1 MSKFPTPTTFADL
14 LSGVCDP
21 LGLLSNVK
29 PAAPKAKPRSA
40 LEVNFQEIIEFY
52 EMHHRVPDLNAADF
66 REKQLAARLTSYR
79 TRNELKKQIEQLD
92 TVGLLK
98 EVPSVPQK
106 QEQPTNKSF
115 SSLADIL
122 QNDTSGLLGNIDCS
136 VFKLEHVKA
145 AEPDMRNLPD
155 EIASRKPCE
164 DFFKFEKL
172 FQDTQRDILNRKT
185 QTARF
190 KNESQIEIG
199 EFFVLNGLLCIVD
212 SIIEE
217 SSALSVR
224 DNPRLRVVFE
234 NGIETNI
241 LKRSLSRALYKDPNG
256 RRVLLSEEAFYE
268 KAQGITHK
276 DKATGCIYVLASE
289 TKSPVLADLK
299 HQGRL
304 VKIGYSTQ
312 SVEERIKGAEDDP
325 TYLEAPVRILAV
337 LDCYNLNPQKVEH
350 LIHAFLA
357 KQRINMTLISSKGK
371 PYKPTEWFSVDRETA
386 VAVAEHIVA
395 GDIMNYRMDNTTG
408 RIKKIGMKSV

>member
-1 MSKFPTPTTFADL
+1 
-14 LSGVCDP
+14 
-21 LGLLSNVK
+21 
-29 PAAPKAKPRSA
+29 
-40 LEVNFQEIIEFY
+40 
-52 EMHHRVPDLNAADF
+52 
-66 REKQLAARLTSYR
+66 
-79 TRNELKKQIEQLD
+79 
-92 TVGLLK
+92 
-98 EVPSVPQK
+98 
-106 QEQPTNKSF
+106 
-115 SSLADIL
+115 
-122 QNDTSGLLGNIDCS
+122 
-136 VFKLEHVKA
+136 
-145 AEPDMRNLPD
+145 MRNLPA

-185 QTARF
+185 KTARF
-190 KNESQIEIG
+190 KNETQIEIG
-199 EFFVLNGLLCIVD
+199 EFFILNGLLCIVD

-217 SSALSVR
+217 SGTQYVR

-256 RRVLLSEEAFYE
+256 RRVLLSKEAFYE

-371 PYKPTEWFSVDRETA
+371 PYKPTEWFAVDRETA

-408 RIKKIGMKSV
+408 RIKKID

>member
-66 REKQLAARLTSYR
+66 RERQLAARLTSYR
-79 TRNELKKQIEQLD
+79 TRNELKKQVEQLD

-136 VFKLEHVKA
+136 VFKLEHVKT

-155 EIASRKPCE
+155 EIASRKKCE

-199 EFFVLNGLLCIVD
+199 DFFILNGLLCIVD

-217 SSALSVR
+217 SSAQSVR

-234 NGIETNI
+234 NEIETNI

-268 KAQGITHK
+268 KATGITHK
-276 DKATGCIYVLASE
+276 GKATGCIYVLASE
-289 TKSPVLADLK
+289 TKSPVLADL
-299 HQGRL
+299 GIL
-304 VKIGYSTQ
+304 VK
-312 SVEERIKGAEDDP
+312 
-325 TYLEAPVRILAV
+325 
-337 LDCYNLNPQKVEH
+337 N
-350 LIHAFLA
+350 
-357 KQRINMTLISSKGK
+357 
-371 PYKPTEWFSVDRETA
+371 
-386 VAVAEHIVA
+386 
-395 GDIMNYRMDNTTG
+395 
-408 RIKKIGMKSV
+408 

>member
-1 MSKFPTPTTFADL
+1 MPKFSTPTTFADL
-14 LSGVCDP
+14 LSGACDP

-29 PAAPKAKPRSA
+29 PAAPKAKPRSVV
-40 LEVNFQEIIEFY
+40 EVNFQEIIEFF
-52 EMHHRVPDLNAADF
+52 EKHQRVPDLNAADF

-79 TRNELKKQIEQLD
+79 TRNELKKQVEQLD

-98 EVPSVPQK
+98 EAVPSIPQN
-106 QEQPTNKSF
+106 QEQPPNKSF

-122 QNDTSGLLGNIDCS
+122 QNDTSGLLGNIDS
-136 VFKLEHVKA
+136 SIFNLEHVNT
-145 AEPDMRNLPD
+145 AEPDMRNLPA

-185 QTARF
+185 KTARF
-190 KNESQIEIG
+190 KNETQIEIG
-199 EFFVLNGLLCIVD
+199 EFFILNGLLCIVD

-217 SSALSVR
+217 SGTQYVR

-241 LKRSLSRALYKDPNG
+241 LKRSLSRALYKDANG

-371 PYKPTEWFSVDRETA
+371 PYKPTEWFAVDRETA
-386 VAVAEHIVA
+386 IAVAEHIVA

-408 RIKKIGMKSV
+408 RIKKID